1 MPMTATATE
10 AARHQMVQQQL
21 RAWEVLD
28 QGVLD
33 VFERMPRE
41 LFVPEAYAGLAFAD
55 TEIPL
60 GSGDRMLAPKVA
72 GRIVQAVDPKPTDR
86 VLLVGVGAGY
96 LAACLAAKACS
107 VRGVDVRDDLVAL
120 ARRNL
125 QAAGVRN
132 VSVEQRD
139 GFDAEVQSSG
149 AYDVIVLTGSLAAP
163 DARFE
168 RQLTIGGRLFA
179 VIGTGLVMEARLIE
193 RTAQNEW
200 RSTTLFETALKP
212 LVGAPQP
219 ERFSF
224 QG

>member
-1 MPMTATATE
+1 MQMTASATE

-28 QGVLD
+28 QGVLE
-33 VFERMPRE
+33 VFTRIPRE
-41 LFVPEAYAGLAFAD
+41 AFIPEAYAGLAFAD
-55 TEIPL
+55 AEIPL
-60 GSGDRMLAPKVA
+60 GGGDRMLAPKVA

-86 VLLVGVGAGY
+86 VLLVGVGSGY

-107 VRGVDVRDDLVAL
+107 VRGLEVRDDLVAL

-125 QAAGVRN
+125 QAVGVRN
-132 VSVEQRD
+132 VTIEQRNA
-139 GFDAEVQSSG
+139 FDAVVESGG
-149 AYDVIVLTGSLAAP
+149 AYDVIVLTGSLAVP
-163 DARFE
+163 DARFQ
-168 RQLTIGGRLFA
+168 RQLSIGGRLFA

>member
-1 MPMTATATE
+1 MPMTATETE

-21 RAWEVLD
+21 RAWQVLD

-33 VFERMPRE
+33 VFKRMPRE

-55 TEIPL
+55 AEIPL
-60 GSGDRMLAPKVA
+60 GGGDRMLEPKVA

-132 VSVEQRD
+132 VSVEQRSA
-139 GFDAEVQSSG
+139 FDAEVLSGG

-168 RQLTIGGRLFA
+168 RQLAIGGRLFA

-193 RTAQNEW
+193 RTAQNDW

>member
-10 AARHQMVQQQL
+10 AARQQMVQQQL
-21 RAWEVLD
+21 RAWQVLD
-28 QGVLD
+28 QDVLE
-33 VFERMPRE
+33 VFTRIPRE

-60 GSGDRMLAPKVA
+60 GGGERMLAPKVA

-107 VRGVDVRDDLVAL
+107 VRGLEVRDDLVAL

-125 QAAGVRN
+125 ETAGVRN
-132 VSVEQRD
+132 VNIEHRNA
-139 GFDAEVQSSG
+139 FAADADSSG
-149 AYDVIVLTGSLAAP
+149 AYDVIVLSGSLALP
-163 DARFE
+163 EARFQ
-168 RQLTIGGRLFA
+168 RQLAIGGRLFA